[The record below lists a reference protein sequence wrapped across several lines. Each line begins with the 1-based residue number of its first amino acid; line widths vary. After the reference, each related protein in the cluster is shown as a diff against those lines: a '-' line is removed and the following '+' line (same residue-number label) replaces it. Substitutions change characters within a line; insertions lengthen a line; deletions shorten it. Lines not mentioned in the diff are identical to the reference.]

1 MKRAVSSTHINT
13 RTGKETQTV
22 TLSVING
29 LSTMTRDCN
38 VGRSCT
44 AVTHV
49 RQQALVLST
58 HYMYIS
64 ASAKHLTTP
73 IIIIIIIII
82 TYEFY
87 YPWTDDI
94 WPVSRSCWMQALNVL
109 SAWASFRQFWILRAN
124 LRYYVLPL
132 INSFKYHTPL
142 FLTVDHKTAIIH
154 NFYRKFKFNFF
165 HRNGRCYAHPLIG
178 KSRKLKCN
186 IEIPI
191 GC

>member
-29 LSTMTRDCN
+29 LSTMTPRDCN

-44 AVTHV
+44 AVTRV

-73 IIIIIIIII
+73 VIIIII

-94 WPVSRSCWMQALNVL
+94 
-109 SAWASFRQFWILRAN
+109 
-124 LRYYVLPL
+124 
-132 INSFKYHTPL
+132 
-142 FLTVDHKTAIIH
+142 
-154 NFYRKFKFNFF
+154 
-165 HRNGRCYAHPLIG
+165 
-178 KSRKLKCN
+178 
-186 IEIPI
+186 
-191 GC
+191 